1 MRKYFVSHGI
11 FGDLKIMP
19 IQSEYLDGT
28 NYYMYEE
35 QESEN
40 MTGVEFLN
48 DIFSNNDSKIVRSV
62 QIINDLKDDSI
73 MTADFGED
81 GSKMTDMSEYV
92 GVEVENFYH
101 GKRRYSDEMYAI
113 NDKDIYYF
121 KKSEFY
127 RKNSIA
133 FRLISM
139 ASNLANDKKSIDAR
153 INGIRREYA
162 NTNRLLREGNAIVEE
177 YFDNGEVIS
186 DESRK
191 ELPDYDFNKYFVEHR
206 DNMNEIV
213 DRRWDV
219 SRKMK
224 FIDGV
229 VTGSFVVG
237 GVLSSLASSI
247 TVDSATIT
255 PLILGCGFAVLG
267 HVGLR
272 EGRLKLVDSKSGRI
286 HDEYVYGDL
295 KKLIKK

>member
-1 MRKYFVSHGI
+1 MGKYFVNHGI
-11 FGDLKIMP
+11 FGDIRIMP
-19 IQSEYLDGT
+19 IESKYLDGT
-28 NYYMYEE
+28 NFYLYEE
-35 QESEN
+35 QDSEN

-48 DIFSNNDSKIVRSV
+48 DIFSDSDNKIVRSV

-92 GVEVENFYH
+92 GIEVENFYH
-101 GKRRYSDEMYAI
+101 GKKRYSDEMYAMT
-113 NDKDIYYF
+113 DKDIYYF

-133 FRLISM
+133 FRLINMGSEL
-139 ASNLANDKKSIDAR
+139 SHRKDEINAR
-153 INGIRREYA
+153 INGIRRKCT
-162 NTNRLLREGNAIVEE
+162 NTNRLLRKGNAIVED
-177 YFDNGEVIS
+177 YFDSGEVVT
-186 DESRK
+186 DESK
-191 ELPDYDFNKYFVEHR
+191 KKLPDYDFNKYATEHR
-206 DNMNEIV
+206 DSMNAIV

-219 SRKMK
+219 SKKMK

-237 GVLSSLASSI
+237 GVLSTLASSI
-247 TVDSATIT
+247 TIDNATMA

-272 EGRLKLVDSKSGRI
+272 EGRLKLVDSKSGKI